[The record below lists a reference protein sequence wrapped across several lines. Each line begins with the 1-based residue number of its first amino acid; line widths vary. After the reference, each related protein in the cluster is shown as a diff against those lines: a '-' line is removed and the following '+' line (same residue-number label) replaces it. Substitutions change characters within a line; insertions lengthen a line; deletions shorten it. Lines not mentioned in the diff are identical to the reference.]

1 MIKEQN
7 DRNDTRQAIVC
18 GKIFAVM
25 EGIQRAAQGKDLNAG
40 IRERFFSFAST
51 SPAPAFGRLM
61 KLSQNHISKLKH
73 EKPGLAVILDRQLQ
87 ELCSLLKGFPAI
99 FSLEE
104 QGQFALGYY
113 HQKQQ
118 DYDNAKNNK
127 ELQSI
132 IENNKE
138 D

>member
-7 DRNDTRQAIVC
+7 DSNDRLPAIVC

-25 EGIQRAAQGKDLNAG
+25 ESIQRAALGKDLNAG
-40 IRERFFSFAST
+40 IRDRFFSFAST

-61 KLSQNHISKLKH
+61 KLSQNHISKLRH
-73 EKPGLAVILDRQLQ
+73 DKPGLAIILDRQLQ
-87 ELCSLLKGFPAI
+87 ELCSLLNEFPSI

-113 HQKQQ
+113 HQRQQ
-118 DYDNAKNNK
+118 DYDNAKGNK
-127 ELQSI
+127 ELQII
-132 IENNKE
+132 IENTE
-138 D
+138 E

>member
-1 MIKEQN
+1 MINEQN
-7 DRNDTRQAIVC
+7 DPNDTDPAIVC

-25 EGIQRAAQGKDLNAG
+25 ERIQKAALGNEINAG

-87 ELCSLLKGFPAI
+87 ELCGQINGFPAI

-113 HQKQQ
+113 HQKQH
-118 DYDNAKNNK
+118 DYENAKGNK
-127 ELQSI
+127 ELQSS
-132 IENNKE
+132 IENME
-138 D
+138 E

>member
-7 DRNDTRQAIVC
+7 DPNDKSSAIVC

-25 EGIQRAAQGKDLNAG
+25 ESIQRAALGKEINAG
-40 IRERFFSFAST
+40 IRERFFSFVST

-73 EKPGLAVILDRQLQ
+73 EKPGLAIILDKQLQ
-87 ELCSLLKGFPAI
+87 ELCSLLNVFPPI

-113 HQKQQ
+113 HQKQE
-118 DYDNAKNNK
+118 DYDNYKNNK
-127 ELQSI
+127 EMQSL
-132 IENNKE
+132 IENYKE
-138 D
+138 E

>member
-1 MIKEQN
+1 LN
-7 DRNDTRQAIVC
+7 DKNPAIIC

-25 EGIQRAAQGKDLNAG
+25 ESIQRAAQGKELNAG

-51 SPAPAFGRLM
+51 SPSPAFGRLM
-61 KLSQNHISKLKH
+61 KLTQNHISKLKH

-87 ELCSLLKGFPAI
+87 ELCSIINSFPPI

-118 DYDNAKNNK
+118 DYENAKNNK

-132 IENNKE
+132 IENKE
-138 D
+138 E